1 MIENSLLRIKASVS
15 GDNEI
20 KRLGNTMKGVQGQV
34 QNLRS
39 GVGKLAGA
47 FKALFA
53 AAAVSGFAAYV
64 KSAADAADAFGKL
77 EVRTGIAAEKLVGYV
92 QAGKLA
98 DVSQDQLIDS
108 LKTLAQTQTEAAK
121 GTASYAEAYAKLGVS
136 VKNSDGTLKASD
148 KLLGEIA
155 DQFKDLP
162 DGPEKAALAM
172 NLFGEVGLKLIT
184 VLNGGSASLE
194 EFNYNLSDKF
204 AQNAEYYNDQ
214 ITKLS
219 FAFEGFQMQ
228 LMDALMPALIS
239 ITEVFAELFS
249 TEADWEALFSV
260 IEFGLRSV
268 AIATLTVIKGIDEQI
283 RLVKTAIDIVNTA
296 LSGDLGKAG
305 QIAQQYGAGFM
316 ERLETSGSQFDRLMF
331 GRGEAPEGYGRRG
344 GRQFQVGDVVGGGA
358 RTAKE
363 IADITD
369 EQLQLELQII
379 EAREKGQ
386 ALHVI
391 ALEADLKILA
401 LDQKRIGANKKILE
415 LAKIKEESDKKT
427 KDLFENSM
435 QAIIDGIMKEQQE
448 LLKTLQ
454 IEDDRLETVREYNKL
469 LEEQQ
474 TLADPMQGFKAGLDS
489 YVESLGTAFDA
500 VKSFTEVGLNGLD
513 NAISELVT
521 TGTTDFKQFAAS
533 LLQEMSQIIIRG
545 LLLRSILSIFGAG
558 KPAVSPLDA
567 LGAGFSMGSDL
578 AGMVPNAM
586 GNAYAKNGIV
596 PFAKGGIVDKPKIF
610 PFANGIGLMGEAG
623 PEAIMPLR
631 RTSSGRLGV
640 EATGGTSNIVVN
652 VDASGTRVQGDD
664 TRGKQLGG
672 AISAAVQAELI
683 KQRRPGGLLAS

>member
-344 GRQFQVGDVVGGGA
+344 GRRFQVGDVVGGD
-358 RTAKE
+358 TAKQVKAAKE
-363 IADITD
+363 RRVM
-369 EQLQLELQII
+369 LQEVFNLENAILD
-379 EAREKGQ
+379 AREQQNDYAQVLAELNLAIFQ
-386 ALHVI
+386 ANQKMVDDPLAGALALRKAEINANEQILAIDQQRVEQAE
-391 ALEADLKILA
+391 ALEEAFKRLGTDLADLLPESQN
-401 LDQKRIGANKKILE
+401 LDELWKSIGSTITSSVTGAIE
-415 LAKIKEESDKKT
+415 GAI
-427 KDLFENSM
+427 FE
-435 QAIIDGIMKEQQE
+435 A
-448 LLKTLQ
+448 KTLQ
-454 IEDDRLETVREYNKL
+454 
-469 LEEQQ
+469 
-474 TLADPMQGFKAGLDS
+474 
-489 YVESLGTAFDA
+489 ESL
-500 VKSFTEVGLNGLD
+500 
-513 NAISELVT
+513 
-521 TGTTDFKQFAAS
+521 TG
-533 LLQEMSQIIIRG
+533 I
-545 LLLRSILSIFGAG
+545 LRSLARVFLQFGTKTLIGGLFPSA
-558 KPAVSPLDA
+558 
-567 LGAGFSMGSDL
+567 
-578 AGMVPNAM
+578 N
-586 GNAYAKNGIV
+586 GNVFAQNKIV
-596 PFAKGGIVDKPKIF
+596 PFAYGGVVNKPTLF
-610 PFANGIGLMGEAG
+610 PMANGTGLMGEAG

-631 RTSSGRLGV
+631 RGADGRLGV
-640 EATGGTSNIVVN
+640 EASGGGTSVVVN
-652 VDASGTRVQGDD
+652 VNARGTSVQGDE
-664 TRGKQLGG
+664 GKGRQLGS

-683 KQRRPGGLLAS
+683 KQQRPGGLLAR